1 MLQRIG
7 LDLKASARLDIA
19 VTPFVSVRLWL
30 RGIEHEP
37 ERAYT
42 RRGCRWVKA
51 RQGNRAAAGTG
62 SLSTALHLVTVS
74 FFPLSLRT
82 ICPIFSI
89 RIIVDVAQRVFR
101 VTGKFSHLER
111 NWLEFQTKSK
121 FPGKELLA
129 QSGSSVHPWA
139 NTLVP
144 GLNYIWTNM
153 ATPKLTIWISRNK
166 G

>member
-7 LDLKASARLDIA
+7 LDLKASSRLAIA

-30 RGIEHEP
+30 RGIEQEP
-37 ERAYT
+37 KRAYT
-42 RRGCRWVKA
+42 RRGWRCIIA
-51 RQGNRAAAGTG
+51 RQGNRAVAGMG
-62 SLSTALHLVTVS
+62 PLSTALHLVTVS
-74 FFPLSLRT
+74 FFPLSLWT
-82 ICPIFSI
+82 ICPISSI
-89 RIIVDVAQRVFR
+89 CIIVYIAQRVWVFHI
-101 VTGKFSHLER
+101 TGNFSHLER
-111 NWLEFQTKSK
+111 NWLEFQTRSK

-153 ATPKLTIWISRNK
+153 AMPKLTI
-166 G
+166 